1 MVDIVERLRNW
12 EKVDIVDA
20 HEDGALYNAAAD
32 EIEELR
38 EERAEMYDL
47 IKRIYIACL
56 HEEGSGVVG
65 FTGEVHMSQDLFD
78 DIFEAVNDAV
88 YHTGSMWPKGT
99 KHD

>member
-1 MVDIVERLRNW
+1 MPSGLSSWQSRSGKESMNDEQ
-12 EKVDIVDA
+12 
-20 HEDGALYNAAAD
+20 
-32 EIEELR
+32 EIELQEELM
-38 EERAEMYDL
+38 ELFDL